1 MTASDASPPSPAP
14 APPEVRDPGRL
25 ASLRATGLL
34 DSPPEA
40 AFDRLT
46 SLAAR
51 LLEAPVALVSLVSE
65 ERQFFKS
72 CVGLQGAAAARRQT
86 PLSHSFCQ
94 YVTGGEPLV
103 VEDSRHHP
111 LVADNLAIEDFGV
124 IAYAG
129 YPIRDLDGHVLGSFC
144 VIDEKP
150 RRWTGDDL
158 ALLEDLA
165 ASVSTEVQLRI
176 ALARARARASEAEQ
190 AAADL
195 RGAEASLRRS
205 LQARDEVS
213 AIVSHD
219 LRNPLNAVALAAELL
234 CQSDDAEDRRRH
246 VGKIHSAVER
256 MARLIRDLVD
266 ITRVE
271 SGTLAVDL
279 APLPAADLLAQAH
292 GELSDVAAAAGVELV
307 WLPPAPPDL
316 RLAADRHRA
325 LQVLSNLLANAVR
338 HSAEGGRVELGA
350 ERRDGEAVLWVK
362 DEGSGL
368 SAEELEHVF
377 DRFWRGR
384 RRRGDGAGLGLAI
397 ARGIV
402 EAHGGHIEA
411 ESCEGCGA
419 TFRFTLPLAAGTPA
433 RG

>member
-1 MTASDASPPSPAP
+1 MTASDASPPSRAP
-14 APPEVRDPGRL
+14 APRELTDPDRL

-51 LLEAPVALVSLVSE
+51 LLEAPVALVSLVTD

-72 CVGLQGAAAARRQT
+72 CVGLGPVLTERRET

-94 YVTGGEPLV
+94 YVTSGEPLV
-103 VEDSRHHP
+103 VEDAREHP

-124 IAYAG
+124 VAYAG
-129 YPIRDLDGHVLGSFC
+129 FPIRDFDGHVLGSFC
-144 VIDEKP
+144 VTDEKP
-150 RRWTGDDL
+150 RRWSGDEL
-158 ALLEDLA
+158 RNLEDLA
-165 ASVSTEVQLRI
+165 ASVSTEVQLRL
-176 ALARARARASEAEQ
+176 ALARAKERAAEAEETT
-190 AAADL
+190 ACL
-195 RGAEASLRRS
+195 RRAEAELRRS
-205 LQARDEVS
+205 LQARDEIS

-234 CQSDDAEDRRRH
+234 RETEDADDRRRH
-246 VGKIHSAVER
+246 VDKIHGAVER

-279 APLPAADLLAQAH
+279 APVAAADLLGRAQS
-292 GELSDVAAAAGVELV
+292 ELADVAAAAGVELV
-307 WLPPAPPDL
+307 CLPAEPPDL
-316 RLAADRHRA
+316 AVAADRHRV

-338 HSAEGGRVELGA
+338 HSPEGSRVELGA
-350 ERRDGEAVLWVK
+350 RNGGGEAVLWVE
-362 DEGSGL
+362 DQGSGL
-368 SAEELEHVF
+368 PEEDLEHVF

-402 EAHGGHIEA
+402 EAHGGRIEA
-411 ESCEGCGA
+411 ESCVGCGA
-419 TFRFTLPLAAGTPA
+419 TFRFTLPLATG
-433 RG
+433 GG